1 MCDRNDDEPRLE
13 GDLGLGKGLARER
26 RIGGNGQLFQ
36 AKPQLLVSGD
46 DVQEADHLGTQ
57 EDRGHAASS
66 RDRGADDVVGARL
79 VELSD
84 PFLLGCPGDHLEIGA
99 KPLGAQADKKVRH
112 VIRKGRYQ
120 AAGRPDQRLVEGLV
134 SSGVGFDDEHVVPH
148 RPNLVRAVGVLLDHH
163 VGDAGMNQLPNH
175 LEPHAPGAA
184 NDDMVFQLHHLSPG
198 LSKSNH
204 VREIHLDHRRGD
216 QGEPKTHRGDPAG
229 EK

>member
-1 MCDRNDDEPRLE
+1 MRFPPVTV
-13 GDLGLGKGLARER
+13 GLMTWSAPALWSFPIPSSSDARATTSR
-26 RIGGNGQLFQ
+26 
-36 AKPQLLVSGD
+36 SGRS
-46 DVQEADHLGTQ
+46 Q
-57 EDRGHAASS
+57 
-66 RDRGADDVVGARL
+66 
-79 VELSD
+79 
-84 PFLLGCPGDHLEIGA
+84 
-99 KPLGAQADKKVRH
+99 
-112 VIRKGRYQ
+112 GRYQ